1 MHSKSVFPLHCF
13 AKVWQTAVP
22 LGNVMVGLLVNL
34 HAGQPLGGVVGG
46 MVHGGAWWCMVVLLE
61 AWGAS
66 ETTSW
71 AAGVDGQG
79 KHLLIG

>member
-1 MHSKSVFPLHCF
+1 
-13 AKVWQTAVP
+13 
-22 LGNVMVGLLVNL
+22 MV
-34 HAGQPLGGVVGG
+34 
-46 MVHGGAWWCMVVLLE
+46 VHGIVVVHGMVVLLE

-79 KHLLIG
+79 KYLLIG